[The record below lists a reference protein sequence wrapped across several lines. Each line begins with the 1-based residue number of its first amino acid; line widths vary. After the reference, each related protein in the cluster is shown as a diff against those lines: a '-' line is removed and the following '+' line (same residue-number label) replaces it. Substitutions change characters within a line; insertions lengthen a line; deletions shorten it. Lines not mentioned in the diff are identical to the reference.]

1 MKQASKLPSFDIVVL
16 VKPGEQV
23 KGRGG
28 LEVLWRDVEDLKG
41 G

>member
-23 KGRGG
+23 RDRGS
-28 LEVLWRDVEDLKG
+28 LEVLWRDVEGLKSG
-41 G
+41 